1 MKKKNQNNQTDGT
14 NVEQE
19 QPFMSHLVE
28 LRDRLLRSVLVV
40 AVISLALI
48 PFAKHI
54 YPWFA
59 KPVLSHLPEG
69 TKMAAIDPA
78 SPVITPFLLVIILAI
93 FIAIPYL
100 LYQVWSFIAPGL
112 YKHEKQLALP
122 LFASSVVLFYAGM
135 AFAYF
140 VVFPL
145 VFGFVSSFTP
155 EGVSYT
161 PDISRYLYF
170 ALKMFFAFGVAF
182 EVPIATILLVAAGL
196 TTPESL
202 VEKRPYIIVGA
213 FVIGMLLTPP
223 DIISQTLLAL
233 PMWLLFEAG
242 VFFSRMLLRKRA
254 EREAEEEAEEELSD
268 EDLERELDRAME
280 EEEHLHR
287 EAQESKDKRDD
298 GDKQD

>member
-1 MKKKNQNNQTDGT
+1 
-14 NVEQE
+14 
-19 QPFMSHLVE
+19 MSHLVE

-48 PFAKHI
+48 SFAKDI
-54 YPWFA
+54 YPLFA

-122 LFASSVVLFYAGM
+122 LFASSVVLFYSGM

-155 EGVSYT
+155 EGVNYT

-202 VEKRPYIIVGA
+202 TAKRPYIIVGA

-242 VFFSRMLLRKRA
+242 VFFSRLLLRKRA
-254 EREAEEEAEEELSD
+254 EREAQEEAEADAPMSD
-268 EDLERELDRAME
+268 EDMEAELDRAVDE
-280 EEEHLHR
+280 EERLHR
-287 EAQESKDKRDD
+287 EADERKGDQGDESQDSDKKD
-298 GDKQD
+298 